1 MDFDDGETVWIRDIS
16 REASGVLGR
25 EGRGFLESSQATAE
39 RLKQRLQ
46 QTGAQ
51 KRGVRARRRPG
62 LPASLE
68 ETSGVTFPA
77 VDAGSWAV
85 QVLRSDIRLES
96 RF

>member
-46 QTGAQ
+46 QTQAQ
-51 KRGVRARRRPG
+51 KRGVRARPG